1 MGAPSSTMADL
12 KATEVPAEQA
22 AQAAEEPAEGEG
34 DEGSKIDWLRQRGVE
49 IDLAEDREAERA
61 NPDPDKG
68 FGSFEYV
75 HLPADETAEP
85 TICSAHVDNMDV
97 LPRVLKRAFIDG
109 GVASGVLQAQ
119 MGKHTGELPVSEAS
133 IERTLAEG
141 CVESFCLA
149 RSSERNGFRTINM
162 YLDEAG
168 ALKLLPL
175 NTRAMQLARRCGF
188 EPPPA
193 VHGDVFVARVS
204 TQPLVANT
212 DFGRDEL
219 QPNAEWLASAP
230 SDNMEAQAVQ
240 ARELGL
246 PEQGPAVDE
255 EHVAEGYKWIQT
267 DEDVELQV
275 DVPVGTRAKSIDV
288 NIKPKAVT
296 VKVDKVELLTIS
308 TFLASISPDDSS
320 WTVEPKSGV
329 LTITMEKTSH
339 LVWPTLCE

>member
-175 NTRAMQLARRCGF
+175 NNRAMQLARRCGF
-188 EPPPA
+188 EPPPT
-193 VHGDVFVARVS
+193 VHGDVFLGRVS
-204 TQPLVANT
+204 SQPLVANT
-212 DFGRDEL
+212 DFSREEIGSD
-219 QPNAEWLASAP
+219 AEWLASAP
-230 SDNMEAQAVQ
+230 ADNMHAQAIQ

-246 PEQGPAVDE
+246 PEAAPPVDE
-255 EHVAEGYKWIQT
+255 EHVADGYVWIQT
-267 DEDVELQV
+267 DEDVEIQV
-275 DVPVGTRAKSIDV
+275 QVPEGTKAKSIALD
-288 NIKPKAVT
+288 IKSRSVM
-296 VKVDKVELLTIS
+296 VKLDKVQMLEIS
-308 TFLASISPDDSS
+308 TLLASVAVDECS
-320 WTVEPKSGV
+320 WTIDSKLGV
-329 LTITMEKTSH
+329 LTITLEKTSH
-339 LVWPTLCE
+339 FVWP